1 MGKLVVTFFIV
12 IGLCGGG
19 ASDAASADAIADK
32 ATRQLRTW
40 VLAAGSSG
48 RRRIG
53 KERVSIGK
61 QICAFYE
68 GRDYQPAWS
77 QEDGPGLQVD
87 GLITAIRQA
96 DREGLRPVG
105 YHLGA
110 IEAAANKLQ
119 QHWSARTPKQLAEYD
134 LLLTDAFLTYG
145 SHLFYGR
152 QARSLDA
159 SLSADRRSRDL
170 GQLLEIALKVNDMEA
185 ALESLLPAHQTYAR
199 LRQALAHHREAAA
212 SKKWPRVPTGPKMQP
227 GDHGKRVRALRQRLI
242 ASGDLA
248 AAEDLESAKLKK
260 SKKPESV
267 TVVDLSAVRFVQVA
281 QAEQLTDEGNG
292 VSDPIALPQPVKQA
306 LPLTPVKPVLPVL
319 PVKTIH
325 PSMFFDEAV
334 TQAVRRFQKQHGLGV
349 DGVVGPATLA
359 ALNVSPTYRARQIAL
374 NMERWRSYPHD
385 FGKRHILVN
394 VASSSLDVM
403 EDGESVLH
411 MRTVVGK
418 KKKRWQTPVF
428 SDTMKYVVLNPNWYI
443 PSSIAKREILPSA
456 QRDPSSLRRRGIQVF
471 SSRGAVDPSR
481 INWGSLSAKNLPY
494 RFKQKPGRGNALG
507 SMKFIFPNRYNVYLH
522 DTPSK
527 AGFKRASRALSH
539 GCVRLE
545 RPLDLAEY
553 VLQPNKDWSRKKIQ
567 KTLKR
572 RKTRR
577 VNLSE
582 PLPVHLLYWT
592 VEVNDDGTL
601 QFYPDVYD
609 SDTGL
614 AKALGKNLA
623 V

>member
-1 MGKLVVTFFIV
+1 MGKLVVAFFIA
-12 IGLCGGG
+12 IGLCGAG
-19 ASDAASADAIADK
+19 APDPAYADAIANK
-32 ATRQLRTW
+32 AARQLQTW
-40 VLAAGSSG
+40 IVAAGGSG
-48 RRRIG
+48 RRGIG
-53 KERVSIGK
+53 KERVHIGK

-77 QEDGPGLQVD
+77 QDDGPGPQVD
-87 GLITAIRQA
+87 GLISAIRHA

-105 YHLGA
+105 YHLSA
-110 IEAAANKLQ
+110 MQAAAKKLKQ
-119 QHWSARTPKQLAEYD
+119 RWSARTPKQLAEYD

-145 SHLFYGR
+145 SDLFYGR
-152 QARSLDA
+152 QTRSLDA

-170 GQLLEIALKVNDMEA
+170 AQLLEIALKVNDMEA
-185 ALESLLPAHQTYAR
+185 ALESLLPAHQGYAR

-212 SKKWPRVPTGPKMQP
+212 SKKWPRVAAGPKMQP

-248 AAEDLESAKLKK
+248 AQTEREAAKTKKNKK
-260 SKKPESV
+260 SKQV
-267 TVVDLSAVRFVQVA
+267 TVVDLSAVRFVQVG
-281 QAEQLTDEGNG
+281 QVEQLTDEGSG
-292 VSDPIALPQPVKQA
+292 VSKPTVFPQPVKQM
-306 LPLTPVKPVLPVL
+306 LPLTPVKPVLPV
-319 PVKTIH
+319 KSIH

-334 TQAVRRFQKQHGLGV
+334 EQAVRRFQKKHGLGV

-359 ALNVSPTYRARQIAL
+359 ALNVSPKYRARQIAL
-374 NMERWRSYPHD
+374 NMERWRSYPHN
-385 FGKRHILVN
+385 FGNRYVLVN

-428 SDTMKYVVLNPNWYI
+428 SDTMEYVVLNPNWYI
-443 PSSIAKREILPSA
+443 PPSIAKREILPSA
-456 QRDPSSLRRRGIQVF
+456 KRDPSSLRRRGIRVF

-481 INWGSLSAKNLPY
+481 INWGSISAKNLPY
-494 RFKQKPGRGNALG
+494 RFQQKPGRGNALG
-507 SMKFIFPNRYNVYLH
+507 KMKFIFPNRYNVYLH

-527 AGFKRASRALSH
+527 AGFKRESRALSH

-553 VLQPNKDWSRKKIQ
+553 VLQNNKNWSRKKIL

-609 SDTGL
+609 SDKGL